1 LYANDGLQRTIPLIH
16 LKKLTISCNYF
27 TFKEMLD
34 MLLDIPNIH
43 ALVVPSLIIT
53 AKEVSSLEESE
64 NFRLVSKRNKIK
76 SIQITNY
83 LLRTIKILIKLCPEL
98 QHISMGTFRQPF
110 ETVVRFL
117 LSEDK
122 KTPCHASSLSLSM
135 FRIDEILIG
144 KLKMIVASK
153 ENVGEYSFNVIYH
166 KIYLCW

>member
-1 LYANDGLQRTIPLIH
+1 
-16 LKKLTISCNYF
+16 
-27 TFKEMLD
+27 